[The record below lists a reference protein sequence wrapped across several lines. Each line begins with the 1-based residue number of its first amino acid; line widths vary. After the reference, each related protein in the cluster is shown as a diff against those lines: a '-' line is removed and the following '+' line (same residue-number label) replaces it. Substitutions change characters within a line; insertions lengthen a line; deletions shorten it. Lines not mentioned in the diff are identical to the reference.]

1 MEHTL
6 ALIKP
11 DAVSQGRVGRI
22 VARIEAEGFT
32 IRAMKMVHLTK
43 KEAQGFYA
51 VHKDR
56 PFFDDLTD
64 FMTSGPIAALVLE
77 ADGAIAKWRSLMG
90 DTDSAKAAEGTI
102 RAEFGTDKEKNAT
115 HGSDAVETAKFEIGY
130 FFNAMELC

>member
-1 MEHTL
+1 
-6 ALIKP
+6 
-11 DAVSQGRVGRI
+11 
-22 VARIEAEGFT
+22 
-32 IRAMKMVHLTK
+32 MKMVHLTK

-64 FMTSGPIAALVLE
+64 FMTSGPIVALVLE
-77 ADGAIAKWRSLMG
+77 ADGAIAQWRSLMG